1 MRDQAMTVSD
11 QMLFMDQ
18 QQHKPEKSPARFLI
32 NDILST
38 ANDAGPPK
46 RRKLNDDGGG
56 AAVTMPS
63 VTGPP
68 SAAAAAAAAASLHNF
83 NPFLFRPDLIP
94 KDLSC
99 GGVRKPESYNNHEDD
114 LESSGKPFGWI
125 LILYENTIIICLRN
139 ELNHQSINWHNR

>member
-11 QMLFMDQ
+11 QMLFIDQ
-18 QQHKPEKSPARFLI
+18 QQHKPESKSPARFLI

-38 ANDAGPPK
+38 ANDSGPAK

-56 AAVTMPS
+56 GVVSMPGA
-63 VTGPP
+63 TGPP
-68 SAAAAAAAAASLHNF
+68 SAAAAAAVAAAASLHNF

-99 GGVRKPESYNNHEDD
+99 GGGRKPESYNNHEDD
-114 LESSGKPFGWI
+114 LESSGK
-125 LILYENTIIICLRN
+125 N
-139 ELNHQSINWHNR
+139 